1 MKHVLPFILFSLL
14 STQLLAQGGNIQSI
28 TVSPQ
33 NPTVNDNVV
42 VYVDVQF
49 SSGDCQVDNQGLGLN
64 GTDITAYG
72 HHCVGALAFICNTTD
87 TFELGQMAAGA
98 YTFDFTLT
106 SGAGG
111 PNCSPGI
118 VPDGNDQLQ
127 FVVTQTVGI
136 DELENLDGF
145 AYPNPFVDVLN
156 LKQPLSEI
164 AIITDASGKRVAE
177 IPVQEQQVD
186 LSYLPNGIY
195 VLHVGS
201 SQLKLVKVN

>member
-111 PNCSPGI
+111 PGCSPGI
-118 VPDGNDQLQ
+118 IPDGNDQLQ

-136 DELENLDGF
+136 DELESLDDF
-145 AYPNPFVDVLN
+145 IYPNPFVDVLSF
-156 LKQPLSEI
+156 KFPLDES
-164 AIITDASGKRVAE
+164 AVITDLNGKTMVE
-177 IPVQEQQVD
+177 IDAGSNQVN
-186 LSYLPNGIY
+186 LEEFPSGIY
-195 VLHVGS
+195 LFRIGRKVH
-201 SQLKLVKVN
+201 KLVKQ